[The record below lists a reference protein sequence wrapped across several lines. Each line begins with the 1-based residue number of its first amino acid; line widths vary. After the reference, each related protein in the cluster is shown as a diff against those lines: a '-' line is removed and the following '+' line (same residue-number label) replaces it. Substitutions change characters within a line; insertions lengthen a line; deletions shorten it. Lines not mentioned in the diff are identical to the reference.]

1 MENQKKSMARKI
13 LVLGCI
19 MMLTMALA
27 VMASATSV
35 TAPDVDVGNIG
46 QQIVG
51 MFGDFSV
58 ANLLIFIG
66 AGIGIAAGLVLTW
79 FGVRFLTR
87 KLMAALKKGKL

>member
-1 MENQKKSMARKI
+1 MPSF
-13 LVLGCI
+13 VLPQL
-19 MMLTMALA
+19 LTAATTA
-27 VMASATSV
+27 VDINEITSGI
-35 TAPDVDVGNIG
+35 T
-46 QQIVG
+46 G

-58 ANLLIFIG
+58 GNLLIFIG